1 MAINGSSRV
10 IGCSA
15 FAIATAF
22 SFPHDA
28 RAQSTRPGDPD
39 LSAASHP
46 TDSQEQAA
54 DEVPQD
60 IVVTGTNI
68 RGVAPVGSNL
78 ISVARQDIDETSAQ
92 TVQQILRTAPAITG
106 LGATPQGG
114 NPGNSYYAPTI
125 HGLGSSSSNSTLVLV
140 DGHRISPGSQQ
151 QTLTDPNII
160 PPIALERVEVLA
172 EGASSTYG
180 SDAVAGVVNFITRRS
195 YDGLM
200 VTGQAGFGDDYRTYN
215 AGVLWGTRWDTGSVM
230 LAYNYSRRSALAYS
244 DRNFLNRDHRSQGGT
259 NFGTFFCSPAT
270 LQPQGVGT
278 IYLSAASDAAV
289 ANTSENAPC
298 QKTAAGEIFPR
309 EVRNN
314 AMLKIRQDVGDDLTL
329 GLDAAYSRVNN
340 RQAIARGTLTTTVF
354 RTGPQANP
362 FYTNPPG
369 IAAGTAAGDSQ
380 QVRWDADELLGPGA
394 TSFNN
399 ATDYYVSGT
408 LEYRLGDNFR
418 ITGLGLF
425 GREDSFVGDQG
436 RLCVS
441 CANLALNGTT
451 NSGGDPTK
459 PSIPG
464 TTTIVTG
471 FPLNPGNAL
480 DVWNPMGSNRTSD
493 AVLAKLTDNTTQSR
507 WYYSMSQFRLG
518 TDGKLFDL
526 PGGSVRVAIGGE
538 YVHYGLD
545 INRTRPNNT
554 GPSSTGS
561 EFFHLPLERN
571 VESAFGE
578 LLMPIIG
585 AGNALPF
592 VQSLNLSLSA
602 RYDHYSGIGSTT
614 NPHVALDWEVVDG
627 LKLRGNYSRSFVAP
641 QLTSVGDQSR
651 GGLTSFSGY
660 GASNQTLIVPIANF
674 PLASQIP
681 GVTCNGTT
689 CTVGSSVN
697 GVAINGGPADPQ
709 PGKGISWSIGVDFAP
724 HFMPGFRASMTLF
737 NNKLINQ
744 ITGTSASNAINSAA
758 LNSNLQFFP
767 NGATQADIAAVAG
780 DFPQNSVIGSPV
792 YYILS
797 VRQQNVL
804 NLDIQGIDAS
814 ANYDVP
820 TDRAGTFHIGGSIT
834 YFTRFDQSL
843 KGGSTFSVLN
853 TTGFNN
859 TFPSIQTQARG
870 NIGWDIGDISANAF
884 VNFIGGYRNWSGS
897 TVDPLISENGIPVK
911 GGDHVAAT
919 ALVDLNVAYTLHGG
933 GIDGSQVF
941 LDVTNLFDREPSF
954 YNNANGYDPYSGNV
968 IGRVVTLGFRA
979 RL

>member
-1 MAINGSSRV
+1 MKSILQKLQF
-10 IGCSA
+10 GCSI
-15 FAIATAF
+15 IALA
-22 SFPHDA
+22 
-28 RAQSTRPGDPD
+28 
-39 LSAASHP
+39 AASGFFP
-46 TDSQEQAA
+46 QMAQA
-54 DEVPQD
+54 QD
-60 IVVTGTNI
+60 ANAVESVTVTGTSI

-78 ISVARQDIDETSAQ
+78 ITVSPEDIRKTGGQ
-92 TVQQILRTAPAITG
+92 TVQQVLANVPAVTG
-106 LGATPQGG
+106 MGNSGEGGSIHNNYYQPSIHQLGA
-114 NPGNSYYAPTI
+114 SA
-125 HGLGSSSSNSTLVLV
+125 SNATLVLI
-140 DGHRISPGSQQ
+140 DGHRPPTGGTNHS
-151 QTLTDPNII
+151 TADPNIL
-160 PPIALERVEVLA
+160 PANMLERVEVIA
-172 EGASSTYG
+172 NGTSSIYG
-180 SDAVAGVVNFITRRS
+180 SDAVAGVINFITRKKF
-195 YDGLM
+195 DGIQL
-200 VTGQAGFGDDYRTYN
+200 TGESAFTDGATNENLGVLAGSSWAGGSVIFAYQFYN
-215 AGVLWGTRWDTGSVM
+215 AGQLLSK
-230 LAYNYSRRSALAYS
+230 
-244 DRNFLNRDHRSQGGT
+244 NRPYTYPDQTARAAASGIPITAASSQT
-259 NFGTFFCSPAT
+259 NFNNFNCATALVRVNGAGNYYDVSNGTQYSTAQSAAPCNTWGVAT
-270 LQPQGVGT
+270 LLP
-278 IYLSAASDAAV
+278 
-289 ANTSENAPC
+289 SE
-298 QKTAAGEIFPR
+298 Q
-309 EVRNN
+309 RNN
-314 AMLKIRQDVGDDLTL
+314 AMLKVRQDVGDRLTL
-329 GLDAAYSRVNN
+329 GLDAVYSRVSN

-362 FYTNPPG
+362 FYANPPG
-369 IAAGTAAGDSQ
+369 IIAGTPAGDSQ

-451 NSGGDPTK
+451 NSGGDPAK

-471 FPLNPGNAL
+471 FPLDPGNAL
-480 DVWNPMGSNRTSD
+480 DVWNPVGSNRTSD
-493 AVLAKLTDNTTQSR
+493 AVLAELTDNHTQSR
-507 WYYSMSQFRLG
+507 WYYSISQFRLG
-518 TDGKLFDL
+518 TDGALFDL
-526 PGGSVRVAIGGE
+526 PGGAVRIAVGGE

-561 EFFHLPLERN
+561 EFFHLPLQRN

-578 LLMPIIG
+578 LLVPIVG
-585 AGNALPF
+585 AANALPF

-651 GGLTSFSGY
+651 DGLTSFSGY

-697 GVAINGGPADPQ
+697 GVAVNGGPADPR
-709 PGKGISWSIGVDFAP
+709 PGKGISWSVGVDLVP
-724 HFMPGFRASMTLF
+724 RSMPGFRASVTLF

-780 DFPQNSVIGSPV
+780 NFPQNSVIGSPV

-804 NLDIQGIDAS
+804 NLDIQGLDAS
-814 ANYDVP
+814 ANYDIS
-820 TDRAGTFHIGGSIT
+820 TDRAGTFHIGGSVT

-843 KGGSTFSVLN
+843 KGGPTFSVLN

-870 NIGWDIGDISANAF
+870 NVGWDIGDISANAF

-897 TVDPLISENGIPVK
+897 TVDPLVSENGIPVS

-919 ALVDLNVAYTLHGG
+919 ALVDLNVAYTLHGDAL
-933 GIDGSQVF
+933 DGSQVF
-941 LDVTNLFDREPSF
+941 LDITNLFDRNPSF
-954 YNNANGYDPYSGNV
+954 YNSANGYDPYSGNV

-979 RL
+979 KL